1 MFGKHDDC
9 VDMEGVARVVEE
21 ANRFA
26 VNRAEAEA
34 ATTKAIREW
43 HEALEKL
50 GWRQCAT
57 LAMRQDLLFL
67 IMRHKYPV
75 IFECFSLRDVWEKV

>member
-43 HEALEKL
+43 HEALGK
-50 GWRQCAT
+50 
-57 LAMRQDLLFL
+57 
-67 IMRHKYPV
+67 P
-75 IFECFSLRDVWEKV
+75 